1 MTLQYIRTPRTI
13 KVTRAWKGS
22 KYPPAP
28 VTVTRADG
36 STYILAPKVK
46 PVKAKAKRVKVEK
59 VKAVK
64 VKEIRVGSESRKA
77 QEWAIVGKYKGTV
90 ESYL

>member
-1 MTLQYIRTPRTI
+1 MALQYIRTPRTI

-36 STYILAPKVK
+36 STYILAPKIK
-46 PVKAKAKRVKVEK
+46 PVKAKAKRVKVES
-59 VKAVK
+59 VK

>member
-1 MTLQYIRTPRTI
+1 MTVQYIRTPRTI

-22 KYPPAP
+22 KYPAFP

-36 STYILAPKVK
+36 STYILAPKIK
-46 PVKAKAKRVKVEK
+46 PKKARTKRVKVES
-59 VKAVK
+59 VK
-64 VKEIRVGSESRKA
+64 VREVRSGFESRKA
-77 QEWAIVGKYKGTV
+77 QEWAIVGKYQGKV

>member
-22 KYPPAP
+22 KYPPSP

-36 STYILAPKVK
+36 STYIIAPKVK
-46 PVKAKAKRVKVEK
+46 PKKARTKRVKVES
-59 VKAVK
+59 VK
-64 VKEIRVGSESRKA
+64 VREIRVGSESRKS
-77 QEWAIVGKYKGTV
+77 QEWAIVGKYQGKI

>member
-1 MTLQYIRTPRTI
+1 MALQYIRTPRTI
-13 KVTRAWKGS
+13 KVTKAWKGS

-36 STYILAPKVK
+36 STYILAPKIK
-46 PVKAKAKRVKVEK
+46 PKKARTKRVKVES
-59 VKAVK
+59 VK
-64 VKEIRVGSESRKA
+64 VREVRVDSESRKA
-77 QEWAIVGKYKGTV
+77 QEWAIVGKYQGKV

>member
-1 MTLQYIRTPRTI
+1 MTVQYIRTPRTI
-13 KVTRAWKGS
+13 KVTKAWKGS

-36 STYILAPKVK
+36 STYILAPKIK
-46 PVKAKAKRVKVEK
+46 PKKARTKRVKVES
-59 VKAVK
+59 VK
-64 VKEIRVGSESRKA
+64 VREIRVGSESRKA
-77 QEWAIVGKYKGTV
+77 QEWAIVGKYQGKV

>member
-1 MTLQYIRTPRTI
+1 MTVQYIRTPRTI
-13 KVTRAWKGS
+13 KVTKAWKGS

-36 STYILAPKVK
+36 STYILAPKIK
-46 PVKAKAKRVKVEK
+46 PKKARTKRVKVES
-59 VKAVK
+59 VK

-77 QEWAIVGKYKGTV
+77 QEWAIVGKYKGKV

>member
-13 KVTRAWKGS
+13 KVTKAWKGS

-36 STYILAPKVK
+36 STYILAPKIK
-46 PVKAKAKRVKVEK
+46 PKKARTKRVKVES
-59 VKAVK
+59 VK
-64 VKEIRVGSESRKA
+64 VREVRVGSESRKA

>member
-13 KVTRAWKGS
+13 KVTKAWKGS

-36 STYILAPKVK
+36 STYILAPKSK
-46 PVKAKAKRVKVEK
+46 PVKAKAKRVKVES
-59 VKAVK
+59 VK
-64 VKEIRVGSESRKA
+64 VREIRVGSESRKS

>member
-1 MTLQYIRTPRTI
+1 MTVKHIKAPRTI

-36 STYILAPKVK
+36 STYILAPKDK

-59 VKAVK
+59 VQI
-64 VKEIRVGSESRKA
+64 KEIRVGSESRKA
-77 QEWAIVGKYKGTV
+77 QEWAIVGKYKGQV

>member
-1 MTLQYIRTPRTI
+1 MTVKYIKAPHKV

-22 KYPPAP
+22 SYPPFP
-28 VTVTRADG
+28 VKVTRANG
-36 STYILAPKVK
+36 STYILAPIVK

-59 VKAVK
+59 VQSVK
-64 VKEIRVGSESRKA
+64 VKEIRVGSESRKS
-77 QEWAIVGKYKGTV
+77 QEWAIVGKYQGKI

>member
-1 MTLQYIRTPRTI
+1 MALQYIRTPRTI
-13 KVTRAWKGS
+13 KVTKAWKGS

-36 STYILAPKVK
+36 STYILAPKIK
-46 PVKAKAKRVKVEK
+46 PKKARTKRVKVES
-59 VKAVK
+59 VK

-77 QEWAIVGKYKGTV
+77 QEWAIVGKYKGQV

>member
-46 PVKAKAKRVKVEK
+46 PKKARTKRVKVES
-59 VKAVK
+59 VK

>member
-13 KVTRAWKGS
+13 KVTKAWKGS

-36 STYILAPKVK
+36 STYILAPKIK
-46 PVKAKAKRVKVEK
+46 PKKARTKRVKVES
-59 VKAVK
+59 VK

-77 QEWAIVGKYKGTV
+77 QEWAIVGKYKGQV

>member
-1 MTLQYIRTPRTI
+1 MALQYIRTPRTI
-13 KVTRAWKGS
+13 KVTKAWKGS

-28 VTVTRADG
+28 VKVTRADG
-36 STYILAPKVK
+36 STYIISPKVK
-46 PVKAKAKRVKVEK
+46 PKKAKVKRVKVES
-59 VKAVK
+59 VK

-77 QEWAIVGKYKGTV
+77 QEWAIVGKYKGQV